1 MTSTRVLVV
10 LAMAMLMFP
19 MVAIANLGP
28 TNLRCEYQVN
38 PLGIDEPRPRLSWQ
52 LESSERAQM
61 QTAYHVIVASSQEKL
76 SADTGDLW
84 DSGLVKSNQSIGI
97 EYAGRPLRSGQRVWW
112 KVRVWDK
119 DGRPSTDSEPAWW
132 EMALL
137 SPKDW
142 TGGWICR
149 DELDPTSD
157 EDLYKENP
165 APLLRKEFKLK
176 GNVRQARAYVTGL
189 GYYELHLNGRK
200 VGDHVLDP
208 GWTAYGK
215 RVLYSTY
222 DVTQLLREGNNA
234 VGAILGNGWYN
245 PLPLRMWGHINPRE
259 HLTIGRPRLILQLN
273 IEYEDGSRQAVVT
286 DPTWKV
292 GDSPIR
298 RNSIY
303 LGEIYDARAEQA
315 GWDSPGFDD
324 SKWQPPVQAK
334 GELGP
339 LQAQFCPPIRAT
351 RTVKPGKITEPKPGV
366 FIFDM
371 GQNFAGWVTMTVAAP
386 AETTVKLRYGE
397 LLHPD
402 GALNVMTSVCG
413 QIKKAGIGGPGAPD
427 VAYQSDTY
435 VVKGGA
441 PERYTPRFT
450 FHGFRYV
457 EITGLPSPPS
467 LDTLEGHALN
477 SDVATVGS
485 FACSNE
491 LFNRIQNLIVWT
503 QLSNMFSVQSD
514 CPHRERFGYGGDI
527 LACGETALLNFD
539 MSRFYAKTVRDLQ
552 DSVRPNGGFTETA
565 PFVGIADSGFGEG
578 SGPIE
583 WGTAHPL
590 LLWQLYQYYGDKRL
604 MEEQY
609 DAAAKWIEL
618 LKSKAVDNIIDNGL
632 GDHETL
638 VPKMVPLTG
647 TAFYYYNVYL
657 MSRIAEILGRKEDAA
672 AYGKLA
678 GQIRDTFN
686 SKFLDAQ
693 TGVYASG
700 TQCCQSTALFMELVP
715 EQSRKTVLDALIKDI
730 TETHK
735 GHLST
740 GIFGTRFMLMAL
752 SDLGR
757 ADVAC
762 TIANQKTFPGW
773 GHMLENGATTLWE
786 HWEFSDN
793 VFSHNHPMFGSVG
806 EWFVKYLAGIRPDSQ
821 AVGFNKIIL
830 RPCLVADLT
839 WGKGRYDSIRGP
851 IVSDWWI
858 EGGDFHWKV
867 TIPPN
872 TTATV
877 HIPARSSNSV
887 TEGGKPAA
895 TAEGVKFLQM
905 SEGAAVCQIG
915 SGSYSFVSKGFR
927 KTD

>member
-1 MTSTRVLVV
+1 MTCARVLVV
-10 LAMAMLMFP
+10 IGAVMLLVSLTAAAEIKP
-19 MVAIANLGP
+19 V
-28 TNLRCEYQVN
+28 NLRCEHQVN
-38 PLGIDEPRPRLSWQ
+38 PLGIDETRPRLSWA
-52 LESSERAQM
+52 LESDQRGQK
-61 QTAYHVIVASSQEKL
+61 QTAHQVVVAGSQDKL
-76 SADTGDLW
+76 AADTAELW
-84 DSGLVKSNQSIGI
+84 DSGEVKSSQSVGI
-97 EYAGRPLRSGQRVWW
+97 EYAGKPLRAGQRVWW
-112 KVRVWDK
+112 KVRVWDR
-119 DGRPSTDSEPAWW
+119 DDRPGPWSEPAWW

-142 TGGWICR
+142 TGIWICR
-149 DELDPTSD
+149 DAPEPTSD
-157 EDLYKENP
+157 EELYNEHP
-165 APLLRKEFKLK
+165 APLLRKTFTAK
-176 GNVRQARAYVTGL
+176 GEVRQARAYVSGL

-222 DVTQLLREGNNA
+222 DVTDLLREGNNA

-259 HLTIGRPRLILQLN
+259 HLTIGRPRLILQMN
-273 IEYEDGSRQAVVT
+273 IEYEDGSRESVVT
-286 DPTWKV
+286 DSRWKV

-303 LGEIYDARAEQA
+303 LGEVYDARAEQA

-324 SKWQPPVQAK
+324 SKWPTAVQAK

-339 LQAQFCPPIRAT
+339 MQVQSCPPIRAT
-351 RTVKPGKITEPKPGV
+351 RVVRPVKITEPKPGA

-371 GQNFAGWVTMTVAAP
+371 GQNFAGWLSMTVVAP
-386 AETTVKLRYGE
+386 AGTAVKLRYGE

-402 GALNVMTSVCG
+402 GTLNVMTSVCG
-413 QIKKAGIGGPGAPD
+413 QIKKAGVGGPGAPD

-435 VVKGGA
+435 ITKGSG
-441 PERYTPRFT
+441 PEHYTPRFT

-457 EITGLPSPPS
+457 EVTGLPSAPP
-467 LDTLEGHALN
+467 LDMLEGHALN
-477 SDVATVGS
+477 SDVATVGAFS
-485 FACSNE
+485 CSNE
-491 LFNRIQNLIVWT
+491 MFNRIQEMIRWT

-539 MSRFYAKTVRDLQ
+539 MSRFYAKTVRDLE

-604 MEEQY
+604 MAEQY
-609 DAAAKWIEL
+609 DAAAKWVEL
-618 LKSKAVDNIIDNGL
+618 LKSKAADHIIDNGL

-638 VPKMVPLTG
+638 VPKMIPLTG

-657 MSRIAEILGRKEDAA
+657 MSRIARILGKDADADAYAMLA
-672 AYGKLA
+672 ARIKDA
-678 GQIRDTFN
+678 FN
-686 SKFLDAQ
+686 AKFLNPA
-693 TGVYASG
+693 TGVYATG
-700 TQCCQSTALFMELVP
+700 TQCCQSTALFMGLVP
-715 EQSRKTVLDALIKDI
+715 EQSRKAVLHTLVRDI

-757 ADVAC
+757 ADVAY
-762 TIANQKTFPGW
+762 TIANQRTFPGW
-773 GHMLENGATTLWE
+773 GHMLESGATTLWE

-793 VFSHNHPMFGSVG
+793 VYSHNHPMFGSVG
-806 EWFVKYLAGIRPDSQ
+806 EWFIKYLAGIRPDPQ
-821 AVGFNKIIL
+821 AVGFDKIIL
-830 RPCLVADLT
+830 RPCPAGDLT
-839 WGKGRYDSIRGP
+839 WAKGRYESIRGP
-851 IVSDWWI
+851 IVSEWRI
-858 EGGDFHWKV
+858 ENDDFHWRV
-867 TIPPN
+867 AIPPN
-872 TTATV
+872 ATATV
-877 HIPARSSNSV
+877 CVPARSPEAV
-887 TEGGKPAA
+887 TEGGRAA
-895 TAEGVKFLQM
+895 AESEGVKFLQM
-905 SEGAAVCQIG
+905 TQGAAVYQVG
-915 SGSYSFVSKGFR
+915 SGSYSFVSKGLR

>member
-1 MTSTRVLVV
+1 MTFAHALVVVGMVLVV
-10 LAMAMLMFP
+10 SP
-19 MVAIANLGP
+19 MTATADLKP
-28 TNLRCEYQVN
+28 MNLRCEYQVN
-38 PLGIDEPRPRLSWQ
+38 PLGIDEARPRLSWA
-52 LESSERAQM
+52 LESSDRGQV
-61 QTAYHVIVASSQEKL
+61 QTAYRVIVAGTEEKL
-76 SADTGDLW
+76 AADTGDLW
-84 DSGLVKSNQSIGI
+84 DSGLVKSNQSVGI
-97 EYAGRPLRSGQRVWW
+97 EYAGKPLRSGQRVWW

-119 DGRPSTDSEPAWW
+119 RDQPAGYSEPAWW

-137 SPKDW
+137 SPDDW
-142 TGGWICR
+142 TGQWICR
-149 DELDPTSD
+149 DEPDPTSD

-165 APLLRKEFKLK
+165 APLLRKEFKLN
-176 GNVRQARAYVTGL
+176 GEVRQARVYVTGL

-222 DVTQLLREGNNA
+222 DVTDLLREGNNA

-273 IEYEDGSRQAVVT
+273 IEYEDGSRQSVVT

-292 GDSPIR
+292 GNSPILK
-298 RNSIY
+298 NSIY
-303 LGEIYDARAEQA
+303 LGEVYDARAEQA

-324 SKWQPPVQAK
+324 SKWQPPVQAE

-351 RTVKPGKITEPKPGV
+351 RTVKPAKITEPKPGV

-371 GQNFAGWVTMTVAAP
+371 GQNFAGWVSMTVAAP
-386 AETTVKLRYGE
+386 AGTAIKLRYGE
-397 LLHPD
+397 LLCLD
-402 GALNVMTSVCG
+402 GTLNVMTSVCG
-413 QIKKAGIGGPGAPD
+413 QIKTAGIGGPGAPE

-435 VVKGGA
+435 ITKGGG
-441 PERYTPRFT
+441 PERYTPRLT

-457 EITGLPSPPS
+457 EVTGLPSAPT
-467 LDTLEGHALN
+467 LDMLEGHALN
-477 SDVATVGS
+477 SDVATAGS
-485 FACSNE
+485 FSCSNE
-491 LFNRIQNLIVWT
+491 LFNRIQKMIHWT

-539 MSRFYAKTVRDLQ
+539 MSRFYAKTVRDLH

-657 MSRIAEILGRKEDAA
+657 MSRIAELLGRKEDAA

-757 ADVAC
+757 ADVAY

-806 EWFVKYLAGIRPDSQ
+806 EWFVKYLAGICPDPQ
-821 AVGFNKIIL
+821 AVGFDRIIL
-830 RPCLVADLT
+830 QPRPVANLT
-839 WGKGRYDSIRGP
+839 WAKGRYDSIRGP
-851 IVSDWWI
+851 IVSDWRI

-877 HIPARSSNSV
+877 HIPARSPNSV
-887 TEGGKPAA
+887 TEGGKLAA